1 MNAADF
7 AAMVDQIRRNLTPTK
22 HLIFTI
28 DDAGT
33 VTIHKQYGWI
43 TPLDKNDIIL
53 TEDTVVVTSRGAEF
67 AAKGLFVTVNTNANY
82 SWTNTGELR
91 ITALF
96 GSAGF
101 MTVKISGEV

>member
-22 HLIFTI
+22 HLIFTVEST
-28 DDAGT
+28 GE

-43 TPLDKNDIIL
+43 TPLDTNDIIL
-53 TEDTVVVTSRGAEF
+53 QGGTLVITSRGAEF
-67 AAKGLFVTVNTNANY
+67 AAKGLFVQVNTNANY
-82 SWTNTGELR
+82 SWTNTSELR
-91 ITALF
+91 VTALF

-101 MTVKISGEV
+101 MSVKISGEV